1 MKRIPLV
8 LLAAVGFAAALQ
20 AEDPKIEIPQ
30 QSPLNTVRQVV
41 GLTDIEVVYSRP
53 GVKGRTVFGGLESY
67 GKVWRTGANA
77 STKIKFSTAV
87 KLNGSAVPAGTYAL
101 YTIPGER
108 EWTIILSRDTTLWGA
123 YGYDAKNDLVRFPA
137 TPTKLTE
144 PVETFTI
151 DLNEIRTESATLE
164 LRWQNTRVA
173 VKLECSAIAPA
184 FAQIEAALAA
194 AGEKSAGFYYNVLEF
209 CLANDVGLPKASVWA
224 DQGIAQHP
232 KAAWVI
238 IEKAWILQKLGDKP
252 GAIATARLAAA
263 AAPGD
268 QGLAQAAQQ
277 LIASLQ

>member
-1 MKRIPLV
+1 
-8 LLAAVGFAAALQ
+8 
-20 AEDPKIEIPQ
+20 
-30 QSPLNTVRQVV
+30 
-41 GLTDIEVVYSRP
+41 
-53 GVKGRTVFGGLESY
+53 
-67 GKVWRTGANA
+67 
-77 STKIKFSTAV
+77 
-87 KLNGSAVPAGTYAL
+87 
-101 YTIPGER
+101 
-108 EWTIILSRDTTLWGA
+108 
-123 YGYDAKNDLVRFPA
+123 
-137 TPTKLTE
+137 
-144 PVETFTI
+144 
-151 DLNEIRTESATLE
+151 
-164 LRWQNTRVA
+164 

-184 FAQIEAALAA
+184 LAQIEAALAA